1 MKIKFEGTLAE
12 WRTLTGGVSLAMMPR
27 PAAGLGDV
35 TARVFSE
42 AEVEAT
48 EEELAFMAR
57 ATELVE
63 EAMMAQAE
71 GQAMLNPDPP
81 PAAEPVKAKRRTK
94 AEMEAARAAEDAAK
108 LDGTAPP
115 PEVTDSVEDGATNEP
130 SGAEE
135 APAITLDMIKAKA
148 AAAMLADR
156 GRAQAT
162 LQKYAKSLST
172 IPVESYAALME
183 ELAWC

>member
-1 MKIKFEGTLAE
+1 MKIKFEGTMAE
-12 WRTLTGGVSLAMMPR
+12 WRVLTGGGVSLTMMSHPD
-27 PAAGLGDV
+27 AGLGDDAAAHRFHQ
-35 TARVFSE
+35 T
-42 AEVEAT
+42 EVEAT
-48 EEELAFMAR
+48 EEDIAFMAR
-57 ATELVE
+57 ATE

-71 GQAMLNPDPP
+71 GQAMLKP

-94 AEMEAARAAEDAAK
+94 AEMEAARAAK

-115 PEVTDSVEDGATNEP
+115 PEVTGIVEDGATNEP

-135 APAITLDMIKAKA
+135 APVITLDMIKAKA

-156 GRAQAT
+156 GRAQTT